1 MAFKLKTSLETK
13 KIFEQV
19 FKGTG
24 LQPYALVK
32 ISMAL
37 SIRSKEKLKEEDFNT
52 PNDGL
57 ELNRQTISAE
67 YDKLFCSLIVL
78 DENKPL
84 TDAELFPKYFK
95 AHIDRGAKLLMAEYK
110 YSKGNFYTH
119 FCELD
124 KGI

>member
-13 KIFEQV
+13 RIFEQV

-37 SIRSKEKLKEEDFNT
+37 SLHSNEKLEDKDFNT

-57 ELNRQTISAE
+57 ELNRQTITAE
-67 YDKLFCSLIVL
+67 YDKLFCSLIAL
-78 DENKPL
+78 NAGCSLTEN
-84 TDAELFPKYFK
+84 EIFPRYFK
-95 AHIDRGAKLLMAEYK
+95 AHIDRGAKMLLAEYK
-110 YSKGNFYTH
+110 YSKGNFYSH